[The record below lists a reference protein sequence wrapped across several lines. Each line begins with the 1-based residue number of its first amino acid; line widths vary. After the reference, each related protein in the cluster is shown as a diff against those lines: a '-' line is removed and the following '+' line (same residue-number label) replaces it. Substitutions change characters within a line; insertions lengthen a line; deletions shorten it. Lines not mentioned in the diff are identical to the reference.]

1 MRDRLINLI
10 EDFCRD
16 KYVEKYIPTQEAYD
30 FFIAATAFA
39 DYLLANGV
47 IVPPCKVG
55 GKVYIISRN
64 KVKECEVV
72 FIGLSAAEN
81 WSHFNFIETYANGT
95 FYKTHSVH
103 FSEIGKTVFLTRE
116 EAEQSLK
123 GDKDINVLCKT
134 EKGGEGK

>member
-1 MRDRLINLI
+1 MRDRLIELLKKTVYRYQYQ
-10 EDFCRD
+10 D
-16 KYVEKYIPTQEAYD
+16 PAEAV
-30 FFIAATAFA
+30 A

-103 FSEIGKTVFLTRE
+103 FSEIGKTVFLTRG
-116 EAEQSLK
+116 EAERALRK
-123 GDKDINVLCKT
+123 ED
-134 EKGGEGK
+134 EE